1 MDSYNVFEW
10 KCPPSLFPASPKL
23 PIKAR
28 RFHFT
33 FVRWLWAAQQHIHF
47 SGPGV
52 NLTQCN
58 PPAPTHTEPEE
69 SSLQQFARKSSLHG
83 LVHVVD
89 NGTSQVQQC
98 LWTFVFIGCINF
110 LVTSGIVY
118 YFQFPHITKLEEK
131 VAPEKTFPALTFCNI
146 NPLRKSTLTACDI
159 EHLREIWHIPAEH
172 IENTSPMYELNGES
186 FKYFIGTKA
195 EMPCCGQF
203 DWKRLYD
210 HSAHRLW
217 DMVQSCRFKKADC
230 TAEDFES
237 VSNFLA
243 CLWT

>member
-89 NGTSQVQQC
+89 NGSSQVQQC

-159 EHLREIWHIPAEH
+159 EHLREIWHIPAAYREH
-172 IENTSPMYELNGES
+172 KSYVWAEWGKFQILHWDQSRDAMLWPVWLEEVIRSFSSPPVGHGAVLS
-186 FKYFIGTKA
+186 
-195 EMPCCGQF
+195 
-203 DWKRLYD
+203 L
-210 HSAHRLW
+210 
-217 DMVQSCRFKKADC
+217 
-230 TAEDFES
+230 
-237 VSNFLA
+237 
-243 CLWT
+243 